1 MILRP
6 SPPVDSLDIV
16 LKLPSLSYPSCSADL
31 FGREGPLF
39 MEIGVGSGGFI
50 ADISARHPEANV
62 LGVDRA
68 PQSIA
73 RSYRRLRDSPRPNA
87 RLMKADARFVLRS
100 VLPPGLLQRVYVNY
114 PDPWPRRKHSD
125 RRLLQRPFLS
135 LLATRLAADGRLFVT
150 TDHRE
155 YFDFAVRN
163 ADGLFTVDRGEP
175 PEVVLATKWAKK
187 SEEHYHAA
195 LVPRGSEPTAGAG
208 PSVYRAGPNLAI
220 VDEMYHAVLEGE
232 LPDIRTFEKQTAT
245 VRDGVSVVLDCYRTL
260 DGRGLAFLVHVEEK
274 HLSQEVI
281 IEAREG
287 KNGYVVALKRFGE
300 PLHTRGLADSVRYVA
315 EWLEERGMTIIH
327 RKF

>member
-1 MILRP
+1 M
-6 SPPVDSLDIV
+6 
-16 LKLPSLSYPSCSADL
+16 

-39 MEIGVGSGGFI
+39 VEIGVGSGGFI
-50 ADISARHPEANV
+50 ADLSARHPEANV

-87 RLMKADARFVLRS
+87 RLMKADARFVIRN
-100 VLPPGLLQRVYVNY
+100 VLPAGVLQRVYVNY
-114 PDPWPRRKHSD
+114 PDPWPRRKHRD
-125 RRLLQRPFLS
+125 RRLLQRPFLR
-135 LLATRLAADGRLFVT
+135 LLATRLACDGRILVT

-155 YFDFAVRN
+155 YFNFALTN
-163 ADGLFTVDRGEP
+163 ADGLFAVDTGEP
-175 PEVVLATKWAKK
+175 PEEVLATKWAKK
-187 SEEHYHAA
+187 GEEHYHAA
-195 LVPRGSEPTAGAG
+195 LVPRASVPRAGAR
-208 PSVYRAGPNLAI
+208 PAAYRAEANVAF
-220 VDEMYHAVLEGE
+220 VDEMYHAVLDGE
-232 LPDIRTFEKQTAT
+232 LPDIQTFEKQTVS

-281 IEAREG
+281 VEAREG

-315 EWLEERGMTIIH
+315 EWLEECGMTIIH